1 MPIKSKFTKEF
12 CLAELMVIAHD
23 LNRAPHLDEFLKMA
37 ESRYAYQ
44 TYFNRSFIEFL
55 AAAGLNIAQRRDGG
69 KAPNMKA
76 HIKLVK
82 KTTKK
87 VAKKVAKKVVQKQN
101 WTVRY
106 PVKYKPIPVTLRW
119 PRRRSEWNRA

>member
-1 MPIKSKFTKEF
+1 MPAKSKFTKEF
-12 CLAELMVIAHD
+12 CLAELRVIAHD
-23 LNRAPHLDEFLKMA
+23 LDRAPHLDEFLKMA

-55 AAAGLNIAQRRDGG
+55 AAAGLSLAQRRDGR

-76 HIKLVK
+76 HVKTLKKTVK
-82 KTTKK
+82 KASKK
-87 VAKKVAKKVVQKQN
+87 NSIKQN
-101 WTVRY
+101 WTIRY